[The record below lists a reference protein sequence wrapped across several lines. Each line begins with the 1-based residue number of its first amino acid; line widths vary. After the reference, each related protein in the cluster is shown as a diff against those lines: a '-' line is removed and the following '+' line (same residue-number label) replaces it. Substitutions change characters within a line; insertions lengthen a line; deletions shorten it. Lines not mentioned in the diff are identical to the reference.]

1 MITIRLLGG
10 AKKAVGKP
18 AVDLDRQSAS
28 VAEILQFLTGISTDA
43 RLLQPNNLIVAV
55 NGVDSAALQ
64 GQGTVAKSGDTVTIV
79 TVVHGGTDYYMIDS
93 NHRVSIIGIRRIT
106 EDAGKL
112 VDRLRS
118 EHPGV
123 SIQAVN
129 ADAVYGIDHL
139 LGVLRVTL
147 EAEKRKVMLANRR
160 ETELLLRLARTDQ
173 ISDAM
178 KKAGLKNGS
187 AGCLIAISQENE
199 ELRHFSESI
208 KNRFEVDDSVLEPS
222 RQKRDLLTGM
232 LELKAKFDDHEFLQY
247 LLERAAIL
255 VK

>member
-18 AVDLDRQSAS
+18 AVNLDRQSAS
-28 VAEILQFLTGISTDA
+28 VAEILQFLTSISTDA

-55 NGVDSAALQ
+55 NGVDSTALQ
-64 GQGTVAKSGDTVTIV
+64 GQNTVAKSDDTVTIV
-79 TVVHGGTDYYMIDS
+79 TVVHGGTDYMIDGN
-93 NHRVSIIGIRRIT
+93 NHVSIIGVRKIA

-112 VDRLRS
+112 VDRLRA

-129 ADAVYGIDHL
+129 VDTVYGVDHL
-139 LGVLRVTL
+139 LGILRITL

-160 ETELLLRLARTDQ
+160 ETELLLRLACTDQ
-173 ISDAM
+173 ISDAL
-178 KKAGLKNGS
+178 KKAGLKNGT
-187 AGCLIAISQENE
+187 AGCFIAISEDVEKLLQ
-199 ELRHFSESI
+199 FSDSI
-208 KNRFEVDDSVLEPS
+208 NNMFEFDDSVLEPS
-222 RQKRDLLTGM
+222 KQKRDLLASILG
-232 LELKAKFDDHEFLQY
+232 LEAKFDDDYEFLQY